1 MTKLKKPKQFEP
13 ADQIETAFAEL
24 QKAMLEARSAI
35 DRVEWLKDR
44 LLESVKK
51 ADEFNIYTEDQAA
64 EIFGVT
70 TRMFRDF
77 RAQHN
82 FPHIAFGMPPK
93 YTLEHLQEIAAILSA
108 GTTRSRAAG
117 LHAAA

>member
-1 MTKLKKPKQFEP
+1 MSVKRPKRFEP
-13 ADQIETAFAEL
+13 TEQIEDAFQKL
-24 QKAMLEARSAI
+24 QSAMLEAKAAI

-51 ADEFNIYTEDQAA
+51 ADEVTIFTEAEAA

-70 TRMFRDF
+70 PRLFRDA
-77 RAQHN
+77 RAKFN

-93 YTLEHLQEIAAILSA
+93 YTREHLEEIAAILS
-108 GTTRSRAAG
+108 TDIKRSPAAG
-117 LHAAA
+117 LKAA